1 MSAGRE
7 TAVTELPDNI
17 DLQWIGRQIIALQRE
32 TRGLRDDIGVM
43 AAILRRVEN
52 NQTAD
57 RDEWRGLFDA
67 IRHVRGRVETLEGK

>member
-1 MSAGRE
+1 M
-7 TAVTELPDNI
+7 TELPDNV

-32 TRGLRDDIGVM
+32 TRGLRDDLGVM

-52 NQTAD
+52 NQTSD

-67 IRHVRGRVETLEGK
+67 IRHVRGRVETLESK

>member
-1 MSAGRE
+1 M
-7 TAVTELPDNI
+7 TDLPENV
-17 DLQWIGRQIIALQRE
+17 DLQWIGREILALRRE

-67 IRHVRGRVETLEGK
+67 IRHLRERIDRVENP

>member
-1 MSAGRE
+1 M
-7 TAVTELPDNI
+7 TDLPDNI
-17 DLQWIGRQIIALQRE
+17 DLAWIGRQIIGLQRE

-57 RDEWRGLFDA
+57 REEWHGLFDA
-67 IRHVRGRVETLEGK
+67 IRHVRQRVDVLEKDK

>member
-1 MSAGRE
+1 M
-7 TAVTELPDNI
+7 TDLPDNV

-57 RDEWRGLFDA
+57 REEWRGLFDA
-67 IRHVRGRVETLEGK
+67 IRHVRQRVDVLEKDK